1 MTDKMNAMQT
11 PRIEKLTLNIGAGKD
26 QVKLEKG
33 VTLLKHITG
42 IDPVKTVTNK
52 RIPNWG
58 LRPGLPIGCK
68 LTMRKQKAKD
78 LIRRLLEAKKKT
90 LVESQFDN
98 FGNISFGV
106 QEYIDIPGVAYKP
119 ELGVLGLQ
127 VCITLEKPGFRIKKR
142 AFLKKEIGKKH
153 LITKANAIDFMKK
166 EFGINVVEKEGA

>member
-1 MTDKMNAMQT
+1 MNAMQM

-26 QVKLEKG
+26 QARLDKG
-33 VTLLKHITG
+33 VILLKHITG
-42 IDPVKTVTNK
+42 IDPVKTVTSK

-68 LTMRKQKAKD
+68 LTLRKQKAKE
-78 LIRRLLEAKKKT
+78 LIKRLLEAKKKT

-98 FGNISFGV
+98 FGNISFGIE
-106 QEYIDIPGVAYKP
+106 EYIDIPGVAYKP

-142 AFLKKEIGKKH
+142 TFLKKEIGKTH
-153 LITKANAIDFMKK
+153 LIKKTDAIEFMKK

>member
-1 MTDKMNAMQT
+1 MNAMQM

-26 QVKLEKG
+26 QARLDKG
-33 VTLLKHITG
+33 VILLKHITG
-42 IDPVKTVTNK
+42 IDPIKTVTNK

-68 LTMRKQKAKD
+68 ITLRKQKAKE

-98 FGNISFGV
+98 FGNISFGIE
-106 QEYIDIPGVAYKP
+106 EYIDIPGVAYKP
-119 ELGVLGLQ
+119 ELGVFGLQ

-142 AFLKKEIGKKH
+142 ALLKKEIGKTH
-153 LITKANAIDFMKK
+153 LITKINAIDFMKH